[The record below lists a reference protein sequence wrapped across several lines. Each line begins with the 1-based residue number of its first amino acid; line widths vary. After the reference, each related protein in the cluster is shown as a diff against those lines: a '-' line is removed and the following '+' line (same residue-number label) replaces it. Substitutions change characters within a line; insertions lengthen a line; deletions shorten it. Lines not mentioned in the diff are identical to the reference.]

1 LKFGI
6 ALLIAGTAFGA
17 TAAAAQDLDLGD
29 FDREGIVESVREVAI
44 PRDMHSFDAEVLEHP
59 VRPATADEAVIRLDG
74 GEVITVVQGAS
85 AGVRPGQRVRVS
97 LTGFAPAGQSCPCVW
112 RER

>member
-6 ALLIAGTAFGA
+6 ALFIAGAAFGA
-17 TAAAAQDLDLGD
+17 SAAAAQGPDFGD

-44 PRDMHSFDAEVLEHP
+44 PRDMHSFDPEVLEHP

-74 GEVITVVQGAS
+74 GEVITVQQTPVPSLRA
-85 AGVRPGQRVRVS
+85 GQRVRVV
-97 LTGFAPAGQSCPCVW
+97 LTGSEMHV
-112 RER
+112 ERLDP